1 MTTYVANDVAENLIC
16 SYNHH
21 RILEPQGCVPV
32 ENMQLPAAKLIP
44 AVSEAVKVCEEQGD
58 WLESHE
64 RLFFSM
70 QPSGQNISFAD
81 GVHCQNHGLRRLS
94 TLWA

>member
-1 MTTYVANDVAENLIC
+1 M
-16 SYNHH
+16 
-21 RILEPQGCVPV
+21 
-32 ENMQLPAAKLIP
+32 K
-44 AVSEAVKVCEEQGD
+44 KEQGD

-81 GVHCQNHGLRRLS
+81 GVNGQNHGLRRLIEYFVGVTTYLAGYS
-94 TLWA
+94 QCE